1 MSGTSTP
8 SSASAGPDGPL
19 DSSTFDCRELADTL
33 ALCADVHILVRAHV
47 SPLHILTA
55 GQTCAT
61 VPRRGKG
68 AGRIRCGRMTSARAW
83 PDLFDPSGRS
93 TVDRRAVF

>member
-33 ALCADVHILVRAHV
+33 ALCADVFVVVRAHV
-47 SPLHILTA
+47 SPLPA

-68 AGRIRCGRMTSARAW
+68 GRTNAMWDHDIRTCTA
-83 PDLFDPSGRS
+83 
-93 TVDRRAVF
+93 